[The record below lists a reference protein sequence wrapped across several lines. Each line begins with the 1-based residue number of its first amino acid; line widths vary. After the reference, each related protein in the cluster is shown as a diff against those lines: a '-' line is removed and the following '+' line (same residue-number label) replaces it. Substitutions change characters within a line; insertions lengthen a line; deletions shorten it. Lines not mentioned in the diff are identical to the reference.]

1 MRATKKEEQLILDIY
16 RRIYSE
22 IGVDLDELIEQ
33 GVTKEIGW
41 DSSYFLA
48 QEKQDEIIEEMLS
61 KIKMTKLKRQMLR
74 NTLYLGCLPSS
85 TDFCYKLTRTDGLIK
100 QSSRIKWI
108 KFDENGKFKESFTL
122 PLVGRSLLMSP
133 FSTEFTWLTTEVTD
147 ILEENTNIVRFK
159 TKNSEYK
166 LEKIIK

>member
-1 MRATKKEEQLILDIY
+1 MSLLKK
-16 RRIYSE
+16 
-22 IGVDLDELIEQ
+22 

-41 DSSYFLA
+41 YNSYFLA
-48 QEKQDEIIEEMLS
+48 QEKQDEIIEEMFKGKRL
-61 KIKMTKLKRQMLR
+61 TKLKKNAIRVS
-74 NTLYLGCLPSS
+74 LYLGSLPSS
-85 TDFCYKLTRTDGLIK
+85 TDFYYKLTRTDRLIK

-133 FSTEFTWLTTEVTD
+133 FNTEFTWLTTEVTE
-147 ILEENTNIVRFK
+147 ILEENINIVRFK

>member
-1 MRATKKEEQLILDIY
+1 MFKGKRL
-16 RRIYSE
+16 
-22 IGVDLDELIEQ
+22 
-33 GVTKEIGW
+33 
-41 DSSYFLA
+41 
-48 QEKQDEIIEEMLS
+48 
-61 KIKMTKLKRQMLR
+61 TKLKKNAIRVS
-74 NTLYLGCLPSS
+74 LYLGSLPSS
-85 TDFCYKLTRTDGLIK
+85 TDFYYKLTRTDRLIK

-133 FSTEFTWLTTEVTD
+133 FNTEFTWLTTEVTE
-147 ILEENTNIVRFK
+147 ILEENINIVRFK